1 MAEKQATLAPTY
13 GICDKCRDA
22 VPAEHIVLDKGVF
35 LLKHCAKCGDT
46 ERLISSDPARWL
58 WKREVYQYEPS
69 MGQGCNLRCD
79 ECGHDHKPRLI
90 FLDVTNR
97 CNLNC
102 PICLANIPGMGF
114 EFNPPTSY
122 FVRIFDELGKR
133 TPPPRVELFGG
144 EPTMREDLFELLDAA
159 RRNKVPVSIVTNG
172 VKLADDE
179 FCRRLCETGVDFLV
193 AFDGPDP
200 ETYRRMRKSAGVLD
214 RKLKAIENIKKF
226 SKRKHTLV
234 CTLARDLND
243 KDMPAHFAFAH
254 ANRAWFRRLF
264 FIPLCETWDAG
275 EYHAGRMTTPEDAEH
290 ILEDAF
296 PGEKLEFFPA
306 GLLGY
311 ALPALR
317 FFGTERIRF
326 AGVHPNC
333 ESAAFVVSDG
343 HRYLPL
349 THFLKRPLAELLP
362 EIVARAKRVNP
373 RLQRLSPKRWF
384 QRWRG
389 RLLALRTY
397 GGLLLRAADFKKI
410 IKGSRFLGILRI
422 IGGVMVGKKLSE
434 QLRKHTNVHDGVPLV
449 ILPFEEWHSLEAG
462 RMRKCSAAFVYLDP
476 ETDQLGETPFCMWCM
491 NRREMFRKIAARYGA
506 QPHEPAELAPSA
518 VAASEK

>member
-1 MAEKQATLAPTY
+1 VSEKHPTLHATSS
-13 GICDKCRDA
+13 ICDKCRQA
-22 VPAEHIVLDKGVF
+22 VPAEHDVRDNGVF
-35 LLKHCAKCGDT
+35 LKKHCPQCGES
-46 ERLISSDPARWL
+46 ERLISSDSKRWL
-58 WKREVYQYEPS
+58 WKREAYQYEPS
-69 MGQGCNLRCD
+69 MGAGCSLRCD

-90 FLDVTNR
+90 FMDLTNR

-102 PICLANIPGMGF
+102 PICLANVPGMGF

-122 FVRIFDELGKR
+122 FERIFTELGKR

-144 EPTMREDLFELLDAA
+144 EPTVREDLFDILDIAK
-159 RRNKVPVSIVTNG
+159 RNNVPASIVTNG
-172 VKLADDE
+172 VKLADE
-179 FCRRLCETGVDFLV
+179 AFAKRLCETGVDFLL

-200 ETYRRMRKSAGVLD
+200 ETYQRMRKSAGVLD
-214 RKLKAIENIKKF
+214 KKLKAIENIKRF
-226 SKRKHTLV
+226 SRRKHTLV

-311 ALPALR
+311 LLPALR
-317 FFGTERIRF
+317 FFGTDRIRF

-343 HRYLPL
+343 EKYLPL
-349 THFLKRPLAELLP
+349 THFLKRPLAELIP
-362 EIVARAKRVNP
+362 EIVTRAKRVNP
-373 RLQRLSPKRWF
+373 RLQKLSPERWF

-389 RLLALRTY
+389 RLLVLRTY
-397 GGLLLRAADFKKI
+397 AGLLLGAANFRKI

-422 IGGVMVGKKLSE
+422 LGGVMFGKKFSA
-434 QLRKHTNVHDGVPLV
+434 QLRKHTYVNDGVPLV

-462 RMRKCSAAFVYLDP
+462 RMKRCSAAFVYIDP
-476 ETDQLGETPFCMWCM
+476 ATDEVSFTPFCMWCM
-491 NRREMFRKIAARYGA
+491 NRRDMFRKIAARYGT
-506 QPHEPAELAPSA
+506 QPHEAPEPEAAPAR
-518 VAASEK
+518 

>member
-1 MAEKQATLAPTY
+1 MGEERVLAPGTY
-13 GICDKCRDA
+13 GVCDTCREP
-22 VPAEHIVLDKGVF
+22 VPAEHLIRASGVF
-35 LLKHCAKCGDT
+35 LRKHCPKCGQN
-46 ERLISSDPARWL
+46 ERLISSDPARWQ

-69 MGQGCNLRCD
+69 MGAGCSLRCE

-122 FVRIFDELGKR
+122 FARIFEELGKQ

-144 EPTMREDLFELLDAA
+144 EPTVREDVFELIEAA
-159 RRNKVPVSIVTNG
+159 RRNKVPVSVVTNG
-172 VKLADDE
+172 VRLADE
-179 FCRRLCETGVDFLV
+179 GFCRRLCETGVDFLL

-200 ETYRRMRKSAGVLD
+200 ETYRRMRKSAGVLEK
-214 RKLKAIENIKKF
+214 KLQAIENIRRF

-243 KDMPAHFAFAH
+243 KDMPEHFAFAH
-254 ANRAWFRRLF
+254 ANRALFRRLF
-264 FIPLCETWDAG
+264 FIPLTETWEAG

-311 ALPALR
+311 LLPALR

-343 HRYLPL
+343 ERYLPL

-362 EIVARAKRVNP
+362 EIVARAKKVNP
-373 RLQRLSPKRWF
+373 RLERLSPKRWF

-397 GGLLLRAADFKKI
+397 GRLLLGAVNFRKVFT
-410 IKGSRFLGILRI
+410 GSRVLGLLRI
-422 IGGVMVGKKLSE
+422 IGGAVIGRRFSE
-434 QLRKHTNVHDGVPLV
+434 QLRRHTHVHDGVPIV

-462 RMRKCSAAFVYLDP
+462 RMRKCSAAFVYVDP
-476 ETDQLGETPFCMWCM
+476 QTDQVSFTPFCMWCM

-506 QPHEPAELAPSA
+506 QPHEAARPA
-518 VAASEK
+518 VAATAEP